1 MNRNRLMFT
10 NNVKNVF
17 AKYETSYDE
26 VKNLMSDLAMH
37 REMFDADGNK
47 ITKQDAEKT
56 LLEISRDIFG
66 LSSDYTPREFNRAMR
81 DHSREWFDIIEETV
95 DEYIEYGMRESEL
108 FNQLVNYR
116 TRKLGQDNLFWV
128 PGDDIILSVAKV
140 GTSHHDYILQRYN
153 EGESYTVPVARYGAA
168 IGADINRYMAGQED
182 WDRLV
187 NAIGKAFILKQ
198 QVEIYNLAMNAA
210 EKLPV
215 QTGFVETGALSS
227 TTKEKFDEVIANVS
241 AANDGAAV
249 VIFGT
254 SLALKQINKLADVDW
269 ASNSQ
274 KEDIA
279 AMGRLGDYEGTMLF
293 EVPQRFADK
302 SLTTKLF
309 DDKKLLFL
317 PVGVDNKLIDFFT
330 YGETEIDEVTEKGE
344 TSGRYDDLMKYE
356 VQMSWGAA
364 VRIHRQ
370 FGMWTLA

>member
-10 NNVKNVF
+10 SNVKNVF

-37 REMFDADGNK
+37 REMYDDEGNK
-47 ITKQDAEKT
+47 ISKQEAEKT
-56 LLEISRDIFG
+56 LLDISRDIFG
-66 LSSDYTPREFNRAMR
+66 LSDDYTPREFNRAMR

-187 NAIGKAFILKQ
+187 NAIGKSFVMKQ

-210 EKLPV
+210 NKLPV
-215 QTGFVETGALSS
+215 QTGFVETGALSDS
-227 TTKEKFDEVIANVS
+227 TKEKFDEIIANVS
-241 AANDGAAV
+241 AANDGAGV

-254 SLALKQINKLADVDW
+254 SLALKQINKLAKVDW
-269 ASNSQ
+269 ASDSQ

-279 AMGRLGDYEGTMLF
+279 AMGRLGSYEGTALF

-344 TSGRYDDLMKYE
+344 EHGRYDDLMKYE

>member
-370 FGMWTLA
+370 FGMWTLS

>member
-279 AMGRLGDYEGTMLF
+279 SMGRLGDYEGTMLF

>member
-47 ITKQDAEKT
+47 ITKQEAEKT

-66 LSSDYTPREFNRAMR
+66 LSDNYSPREFNRAMR

-215 QTGFVETGALSS
+215 QTGFVETGALSN

-279 AMGRLGDYEGTMLF
+279 AMGRLGSYEGTMLF

-344 TSGRYDDLMKYE
+344 ASGRYDDLMKYE

>member
-227 TTKEKFDEVIANVS
+227 STKEKFDEVIANVS

-279 AMGRLGDYEGTMLF
+279 SMGRLGDYEGTMLF